1 MEPRS
6 ASRFH
11 FAVLDGRRDT
21 SFNCWSASCALRS
34 WPTVFLSSP
43 PFFHGLHSP
52 QALLF
57 CALNRRWVSLVF
69 MFIHSTASSLCSP
82 QYSSIRVGP
91 KPRLPEPAA
100 AQARERG
107 AGLK

>member
-1 MEPRS
+1 MESYPGQP
-6 ASRFH
+6 SRRLTNGAAFGKLFFIAPCSTVANH
-11 FAVLDGRRDT
+11 S
-21 SFNCWSASCALRS
+21 SFNCWSASCALRR

-69 MFIHSTASSLCSP
+69 MFIHSTASSPCLP
-82 QYSSIRVGP
+82 QYRS
-91 KPRLPEPAA
+91 E
-100 AQARERG
+100 ERR
-107 AGLK
+107 